1 MESAHPPATLG
12 DQLYERISKL
22 IIDGTFADGAKLP
35 TEAELCRR
43 FRASRPIVREALAR
57 LRANHVITSRQG
69 SGSYVQR
76 LPGAPKMRF
85 APLGSIAELDRWYE
99 FRRVIESEAAY
110 FAARRRD
117 AAALARIR
125 SALRAYDRAIA
136 GGRGTDD
143 ADFAFH
149 MAVAEASM
157 NAFFVET
164 VSSVRNQIL
173 FSVSLARSL
182 SWLKPEAGRRTV
194 QSEHTAVY
202 EAIRERKAERA
213 RDAMR
218 RHIDNV
224 RSRVFEGKAG
234 GRLAPTTR

>member
-1 MESAHPPATLG
+1 MPTMESAPAQPTLG
-12 DQLYERISKL
+12 DRLYEHISKL

-43 FRASRPIVREALAR
+43 FRASRPVVREALAR
-57 LRANHVITSRQG
+57 LRANHVITSRRG

-76 LPGAPKMRF
+76 LPGAPKMSF
-85 APLGSIAELDRWYE
+85 TPLGSIAELDRWYE
-99 FRRVIESEAAY
+99 FRQVIESEAAY
-110 FAARRRD
+110 LAAKRRD

-125 SALRAYDRAIA
+125 SALRAYSRAIA
-136 GGRGTDD
+136 GGSGSSDD

-182 SWLKPEAGRRTV
+182 TWLKPEAGRRTV
-194 QSEHTAVY
+194 EAEHTAVY
-202 EAIRERKAERA
+202 DAIRERKAERA

-224 RSRVFEGKAG
+224 RSRLFEGKAG
-234 GRLAPTTR
+234 GD

>member
-1 MESAHPPATLG
+1 MDSAPPQATLG
-12 DQLYERISKL
+12 DRLYERISKL

-43 FRASRPIVREALAR
+43 FRASRPVVREALAR

-85 APLGSIAELDRWYE
+85 TALGSIAELDRWYE

-110 FAARRRD
+110 FAAKRRD
-117 AAALARIR
+117 GPALARIR
-125 SALRAYDRAIA
+125 GALRAYDRAIA
-136 GGRGTDD
+136 DGTASSDD

-173 FSVSLARSL
+173 FSISLARSL
-182 SWLKPEAGRRTV
+182 TWLKPEGGRRKV
-194 QSEHTAVY
+194 QAEHAAVF
-202 EAIRERKAERA
+202 EAIRNRQPERA

-224 RSRVFEGKAG
+224 RSRVFEGNGAG
-234 GRLAPTTR
+234 D

>member
-1 MESAHPPATLG
+1 MEPAHLKATLG
-12 DQLYERISKL
+12 DRLYDRISKL

-35 TEAELCRR
+35 TEAELGRR
-43 FRASRPIVREALAR
+43 FGASRPVVREALAR
-57 LRANHVITSRQG
+57 LRANHVIASRRG
-69 SGSYVQR
+69 SGSFVQR
-76 LPGAPKMRF
+76 LPAAPRMSF

-99 FRRVIESEAAY
+99 FRAVIESEAAY
-110 FAARRRD
+110 LAAKRRD

-125 SALRAYDRAIA
+125 GALRAYDRAIA
-136 GGRGTDD
+136 RGRGSDD

-182 SWLKPEAGRRTV
+182 TWLKPAAGRRTV
-194 QSEHTAVY
+194 QAEHTAVF
-202 EAIRERKAERA
+202 EAIRARKSDRA

-224 RSRVFEGKAG
+224 RSRVFEGRAAG
-234 GRLAPTTR
+234 D